1 MTKSFA
7 GRYVNFGVFE
17 LYGDKA
23 LEIVLNTSFEM
34 MLCVPFD
41 DILVRNE
48 IYILASIRK
57 LVFFVLT
64 LYHLDVPKTFQNV
77 LRLVRYIH

>member
-48 IYILASIRK
+48 IFYIANIKKVELI
-57 LVFFVLT
+57 
-64 LYHLDVPKTFQNV
+64 
-77 LRLVRYIH
+77 

>member
-1 MTKSFA
+1 MFSSINLYSSRYKGISICFGILTKSFA

-23 LEIVLNTSFEM
+23 LEIALNTSFEM

-41 DILVRNE
+41 DILVRSE
-48 IYILASIRK
+48 
-57 LVFFVLT
+57 FFVYVNLGK
-64 LYHLDVPKTFQNV
+64 LH
-77 LRLVRYIH
+77 